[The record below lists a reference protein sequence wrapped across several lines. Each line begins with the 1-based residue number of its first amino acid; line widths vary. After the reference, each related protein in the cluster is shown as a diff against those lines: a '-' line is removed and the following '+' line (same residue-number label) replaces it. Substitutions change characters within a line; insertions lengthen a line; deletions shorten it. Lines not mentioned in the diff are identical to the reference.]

1 MAGRRGPARK
11 EVDIR
16 ERVFDRTRH
25 TAHGGGLR
33 SFMGGGSG
41 VDQRV
46 QTVVGEAVAGLWC
59 IDDFVRNGAAL
70 AGGGREVP
78 RGGFGCAR
86 IASATRIALRLGFV
100 CCVDIVPGL
109 VLLPGCCGIAAL

>member
-1 MAGRRGPARK
+1 MAGRRGPARN

-25 TAHGGGLR
+25 TAHGGGVR

-41 VDQRV
+41 VDLRV
-46 QTVVGEAVAGLWC
+46 QTLLGEAVAASWC
-59 IDDFVRNGAAL
+59 IDGFGRNGMGL
-70 AGGGREVP
+70 AGGGEGALR
-78 RGGFGCAR
+78 RGFGCAR
-86 IASATRIALRLGFV
+86 IAPATRIALRLGFV
-100 CCVDIVPGL
+100 CCVDIIPAF